1 MLKATEVTY
10 SYAGKP
16 VLEKIELIIERG
28 ELVGLIGPSG
38 SGKTTLAKLLSGRFL
53 PDSGKVT
60 IDGEP
65 VVTGRDRRRSRIALV
80 SQSPRDACN
89 PRWTLRE
96 IIAEPLLIAGEHNRE
111 VIRECVEDHTKRAML
126 DRELLDRR
134 PAQVSDGQLQRACLV
149 RATVMDPAF
158 LICDE
163 PTSMF
168 DPIATAKI
176 VEMLRETV
184 RANRGVLLISHDHR
198 LLTACADRT
207 VAIETIPQA

>member
-1 MLKATEVTY
+1 MLRAAEVTY

-16 VLEKIELIIERG
+16 VLEEVNLTIERG

-38 SGKTTLAKLLSGRFL
+38 SGKTTLARLLSGRFV
-53 PDSGKVT
+53 PASGKIT
-60 IDGEP
+60 IDGDP
-65 VVTGRDRRRSRIALV
+65 IVTGRDRRRSRIALV

-89 PRWTLRE
+89 LRWTLRE
-96 IIAEPLLIAGEHNRE
+96 IIAEPLLIAGERNRE
-111 VIRECVEDHTKRAML
+111 VIGEIVEDHAKRAML
-126 DRELLDRR
+126 EKELLDRR
-134 PAQVSDGQLQRACLV
+134 PAEVSDGQLQRACLA

-163 PTSMF
+163 PTSML

-184 RANRGVLLISHDHR
+184 RRDRGVLFISHDHR
-198 LLTACADRT
+198 LLAACADRT
-207 VAIETIPQA
+207 MALETGSMV

>member
-1 MLKATEVTY
+1 MLRAAEVTY

-16 VLEKIELIIERG
+16 VLEEVNLTIERG

-38 SGKTTLAKLLSGRFL
+38 SGKTTLARLLSGRFV
-53 PDSGKVT
+53 PASGKIT
-60 IDGEP
+60 IDGDP
-65 VVTGRDRRRSRIALV
+65 IVTGRDRRRSRIALV

-89 PRWTLRE
+89 LRWTLRE
-96 IIAEPLLIAGEHNRE
+96 IIAEPLLIAGERNRE
-111 VIRECVEDHTKRAML
+111 VIGEIVEDHAKRAML
-126 DRELLDRR
+126 EKELLDRR
-134 PAQVSDGQLQRACLV
+134 PAEVSDGQLQRACLA

-163 PTSMF
+163 PTSML

-184 RANRGVLLISHDHR
+184 RRDRGVLFISHDHR
-198 LLTACADRT
+198 LLAACADRT
-207 VAIETIPQA
+207 MALETGSMA